1 MVCGLWLGF
10 DMILEGVIGPRGMI
24 VEVIVVGPDGTA
36 RGEGMID
43 TGARTSC
50 LDDAGMK
57 KIGAKA
63 ISYEGRRTIC
73 GNVDMPVVE
82 AAVTIAG
89 GPPDGLYYPKARL
102 MVGQN
107 LGHLML
113 LGRDVLALGTL
124 HYDGAGKWFR
134 FETP

>member
-1 MVCGLWLGF
+1 M
-10 DMILEGVIGPRGMI
+10 MLEGVIGPRGMI
-24 VEVIVVGPDGTA
+24 VEVTVTGPAGSA

-50 LDDAGMK
+50 LDDTGMK

-63 ISYEGRRTIC
+63 IAYEGRRTIC

-82 AAVTIAG
+82 AAVSIAG
-89 GPPDGLYYPKARL
+89 GPPNGLYYPKARL

-113 LGRDVLALGTL
+113 LGRDVLGLGVL
-124 HYDGAGKWFR
+124 FYDGARKRFR
-134 FETP
+134 FEIS